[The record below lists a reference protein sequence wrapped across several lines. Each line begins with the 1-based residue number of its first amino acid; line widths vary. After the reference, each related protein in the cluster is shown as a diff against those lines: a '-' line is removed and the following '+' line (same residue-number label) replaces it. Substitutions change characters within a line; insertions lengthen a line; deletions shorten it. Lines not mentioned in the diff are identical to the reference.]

1 MPIDSGDTAWV
12 ITATALV
19 MIMTPALGFFYGGLV
34 RRKNL
39 VATIVQC
46 LVIFS
51 VVSLVWAL
59 WGYTLT
65 FGPSFHGFI
74 GDLSRFGLNNV
85 GAAPNPAYSATIPEL
100 LYFAFQL
107 KFAAI
112 TPALI
117 IGAFAG
123 RARLKPLL
131 IFIVAWTTF
140 IYVPIAMWIWNPGG
154 WLHGVGVVDFAGGLV
169 VHTSAGVSAVAA
181 ALVIG
186 RRKEEEVR
194 ETRPNNVPYVILGT
208 ALLWFGWFGFN
219 AGSALAANGV
229 AVNALV
235 VTNLAAAASGVTWM
249 MVDWLRNGRPSAVG
263 MAVGAVCGLAA
274 VTPASGFVGPTG
286 SLIIGVVAGLM
297 CNLIANW
304 RARTTLDDSLDVFAC
319 HGAGGIWGTIAT
331 GLFASTAI
339 NAAGPNGLVFGNP
352 HQAVVQ
358 LFGVIVVAAFAFAG
372 SYLLLKVINVF
383 SPLRVDPAHEEVGLD
398 IAEFGEQAYEPT
410 HTIGAAANLPTPQP
424 FRPRGTLP
432 GAIRRAARALPAM
445 VARARPLRANRLYRR
460 RTLPVSVDPDAAPAT
475 IG

>member
-1 MPIDSGDTAWV
+1 MALDSGDIAWV

-39 VATIVQC
+39 IATIVQC

-59 WGYTLT
+59 WGYTLA
-65 FGPSFHGFI
+65 FGPIVHGLI
-74 GDLSRFGLNNV
+74 GNLSKVGLNGV
-85 GAAPNPAYSATIPEL
+85 GGLPNPDYSSTIPEL

-123 RARLKPLL
+123 RVRLKPLL
-131 IFIVAWTTF
+131 IFIVLWVTL
-140 IYVPIAMWIWNPGG
+140 IYVPIAAWIWNPGG
-154 WLHGVGVVDFAGGLV
+154 WLHQIGVVDFAGGLV

-186 RRKEEEVR
+186 RRRDDEAR
-194 ETRPNNVPYVILGT
+194 ETRPNNLPYVILGT

-219 AGSALAANGV
+219 AGSALAANDV

-235 VTNLAAAASGVTWM
+235 VTNLAAAAAGVAWM
-249 MVDWLRNGRPSAVG
+249 LVDWIRKGKPSAVG
-263 MAVGAVCGLAA
+263 MAVGSVCGLAA
-274 VTPASGFVGPTG
+274 VTPASGFVGPG
-286 SLIIGVVAGLM
+286 PSIVIGIVAGIL
-297 CNLIANW
+297 CNLVANW

-319 HGAGGIWGTIAT
+319 HGAGGMWGTIAT

-339 NAAGPNGLVFGNP
+339 NAAGPNGLFYGNP
-352 HQAVVQ
+352 HQALVE
-358 LFGVIVVAAFAFAG
+358 LFGVVVVAAFAFAG
-372 SYLLLKVINVF
+372 SYVLLRVINVAT
-383 SPLRVDPAHEEVGLD
+383 PLRARPEEEEAGLD
-398 IAEFGEQAYEPT
+398 IAEFGEEAYAPVAEGNGP
-410 HTIGAAANLPTPQP
+410 
-424 FRPRGTLP
+424 
-432 GAIRRAARALPAM
+432 PAS
-445 VARARPLRANRLYRR
+445 PS
-460 RTLPVSVDPDAAPAT
+460 PAPP
-475 IG
+475 